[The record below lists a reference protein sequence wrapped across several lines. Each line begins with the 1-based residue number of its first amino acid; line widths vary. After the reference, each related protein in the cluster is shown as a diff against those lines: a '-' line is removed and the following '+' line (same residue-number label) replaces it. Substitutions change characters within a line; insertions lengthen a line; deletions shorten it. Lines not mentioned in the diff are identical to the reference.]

1 MKRFLDKTWAKIT
14 AFFLAILFALICGA
28 AGAGIVYLAQNGVY
42 LDGGKQ
48 MQEVLYYDLCYTPM
62 ENAAAFY
69 HNYESGI
76 RDLDDFAEVFRQY
89 PCSIVITDTK
99 TGEEIVRCG
108 EVDKPVYELSRPA
121 SELFPPANQR
131 DVTVTAC
138 LSAHH
143 SYQYHEQ
150 MLQQRLLDWRYGL
163 IVIAVLALAL
173 ALFLFIFQLASAGH
187 WQCHEGIH
195 LTWFDRIPLD
205 VYLAVMALLVAFN
218 RDSLDPFDYGMFVA
232 VLTVLVLLG
241 LLFPLTLAANC
252 KADTVLKNLLVVKL
266 FHLLVRG
273 ICFLAS
279 ALGKLSL
286 IWQTA
291 LGVGLWLLLT
301 VVCAAN
307 SYAGGF
313 LEVLVAANVLL
324 ALFLLYLTYCLRV
337 LQKGGEALAEGDLDS
352 RVDTSRMFGDFR
364 RHGEHLNA
372 AQEGVQK
379 AVEARMKS
387 ERLKTE
393 LITNVSHDIKTPLT
407 SIVNYVDLLKKEEIH
422 NPTAAEYIDV
432 LDRQS
437 ARLRKLT
444 EDLVEASKAATGNI
458 AVNWEDTDVNVLLGQ
473 VAGEYAQR
481 LEACTLTPVL
491 TLSEA
496 SPLIRAD
503 GRLLWR
509 ILDNLMSNACKYA
522 MPGTRVY
529 LSTAVEGDQVVITA
543 KNISHHVLNVSADEL
558 TERFVRGDSSRSTEG
573 SGLGLS
579 IANSLTAVL
588 HGEFSLAIDGDLF
601 KVTLTFP
608 RITNKA

>member
-28 AGAGIVYLAQNGVY
+28 ACTGVVYLAKDGVY

-62 ENAAAFY
+62 ENAAAYY
-69 HNYESGI
+69 HNFESGI

-89 PCSIVITDTK
+89 PCSLVITDTK
-99 TGEEIVRCG
+99 TGEEIARSG
-108 EVDKPVYELSRPA
+108 DTDGAVYELSRPA
-121 SELFPPANQR
+121 SELFPPTNQR
-131 DVTVTAC
+131 DVTVTAY
-138 LSAHH
+138 LSAHPN
-143 SYQYHEQ
+143 YQNHDQ
-150 MLQQRLLDWRYGL
+150 LMLQRLLDWRYG
-163 IVIAVLALAL
+163 IIAIAVLALGL
-173 ALFLFIFQLASAGH
+173 SLFFFIFQLASAGH
-187 WQCHEGIH
+187 WQGHEGIH

-205 VYLAVMALLVAFN
+205 AYLAVMALLVAFN
-218 RDSLDPFDYGMFVA
+218 CDSLDAFDYGMFAA

-241 LLFPLTLAANC
+241 LLFPPTLAANC
-252 KADTVLKNLLVVKL
+252 KAGTVLKNLLIAKL
-266 FHLLVRG
+266 IRLSVRG
-273 ICFLAS
+273 IRLLGKV
-279 ALGKLSL
+279 LGKLPL
-286 IWQTA
+286 LWKTA
-291 LGVGLWLLLT
+291 LGVALWLPLT
-301 VVCAAN
+301 INCAAN
-307 SYAGGF
+307 AYDSEF
-313 LEVLVAANVLL
+313 LVVLVAVNVLL
-324 ALFLLYLTYCLRV
+324 GLFLLYLAYCLRI
-337 LQKGGEALAEGDLDS
+337 LQKGGEALAEGDMDS
-352 RVDTSRMFGDFR
+352 HVDTRGMFGDFR

-372 AQEGVQK
+372 AQVGVQK

-407 SIVNYVDLLKKEEIH
+407 SIVNYVDLLKKEEIA
-422 NPTAAEYIDV
+422 NPAAAEYIAV

-458 AVNWEDTDVNVLLGQ
+458 AVNWTDTDVNVLLGQ
-473 VAGEYAQR
+473 VAGEYTQR
-481 LEACTLTPVL
+481 LEASRLEPVL
-491 TLSEA
+491 SLSEA

-509 ILDNLMSNACKYA
+509 ILDNLMSNVCKYA

-529 LSTAVEGDQVVITA
+529 LSTAVEGEQVVITA
-543 KNISHHVLNVSADEL
+543 KNVSHYVLNVSADEL

>member
-1 MKRFLDKTWAKIT
+1 MKHFLDKTWAKIT

-28 AGAGIVYLAQNGVY
+28 ACAGIVYLAKSGVY

-48 MQEVLYYDLCYTPM
+48 MQEALYYDLCYTPM
-62 ENAAAFY
+62 ENAAAYY
-69 HNYESGI
+69 HNSESGI
-76 RDLDDFAEVFRQY
+76 CDLDDFAEVFRQY

-121 SELFPPANQR
+121 DKLYLAANQR
-131 DVTVTAC
+131 DVTVSAY
-138 LSAHH
+138 LSAHPN
-143 SYQYHEQ
+143 YQYHEQ
-150 MLQQRLLDWRYGL
+150 LMQQRLLDWRYGL
-163 IVIAVLALAL
+163 IAIAVLTLTWT
-173 ALFLFIFQLASAGH
+173 LFLFIFQLASAGH
-187 WQCHEGIH
+187 WRGHEGIH
-195 LTWFDRIPLD
+195 LTWFDRIPPD
-205 VYLAVMALLVAFN
+205 AYLAVMLSLFAAAYNSYDAVGGIALYTIF
-218 RDSLDPFDYGMFVA
+218 
-232 VLTVLVLLG
+232 LLLF
-241 LLFPLTLAANC
+241 LLFPPAFSANC
-252 KADTVLKNLLVVKL
+252 KAGTVLKNLLVIKL
-266 FHLLVRG
+266 FRLSVRG
-273 ICFLAS
+273 IHSLGR
-279 ALGKLSL
+279 ALGKLPL

-301 VVCAAN
+301 IVCAVN
-307 SYAGGF
+307 SYAVGF
-313 LEVLVAANVLL
+313 LDVLVAANVLL
-324 ALFLLYLTYCLRV
+324 GLFLLYLTYCLRL
-337 LQKGGEALAEGDLDS
+337 LQKGGEALAQGDMDS
-352 RVDTSRMFGDFR
+352 RVDTRNMFGDFR

-407 SIVNYVDLLKKEEIH
+407 SIVNYVDLLKKEKID

-481 LEACTLTPVL
+481 LETCKLEPIL

-529 LSTAVEGDQVVITA
+529 LSTAVEGDQVVIIA